1 MPSQENLSSQVKE
14 HPFYWISSRHQVL
27 KAAMHFTTATGKET
41 KTTAWN
47 LTHSESCLENQRT
60 YELKDYSVIT
70 RKFYGVGLLS
80 PKPPLIQ
87 AKQINSTQL
96 IMECDVTL
104 KAYVVYAQTSQLC

>member
-14 HPFYWISSRHQVL
+14 HPFYWISSRHQEL

-70 RKFYGVGLLS
+70 TKFYGVGLL
-80 PKPPLIQ
+80 PKASL
-87 AKQINSTQL
+87 N
-96 IMECDVTL
+96 
-104 KAYVVYAQTSQLC
+104 TSQANKLNPVDDGM